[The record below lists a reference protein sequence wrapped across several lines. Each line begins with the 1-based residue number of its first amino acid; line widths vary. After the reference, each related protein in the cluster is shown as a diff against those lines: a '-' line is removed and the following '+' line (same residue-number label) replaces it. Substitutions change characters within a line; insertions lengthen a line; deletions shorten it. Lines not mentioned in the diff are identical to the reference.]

1 MFKELSPLLAKRSL
15 ILTLSSIGDDRVRVT
30 ITPRPIGK
38 DEARELSQPFAVEG
52 TAPELDNELSKA
64 IVSYTAEHMTLER
77 SLEQVKASMEAA
89 LKDAREEA
97 GKKVAEAR
105 KGLKN
110 GAVKTEPT
118 KPEAKKTEVKKPEAA
133 SLFDAPEESPANGRV
148 AGSIPDA
155 NQLEGANGDEPAE
168 PDEPDD
174 EQEDEQNQSGSPV
187 LSPSA
192 AQDSSAAAVAATQT
206 NMFGISNEDYEVYQE
221 AFHGIEDD
229 DAAA

>member
-15 ILTLSSIGDDRVRVT
+15 ILTLSSIGDDRVRIT
-30 ITPRPIGK
+30 ITPRPVGK

-52 TAPELDNELSKA
+52 TAQELDNELPKA

-77 SLEQVKASMEAA
+77 SLEQVKASMDAA
-89 LKDAREEA
+89 LKDAREAA

-110 GAVKTEPT
+110 NAPKTEPT
-118 KPEAKKTEVKKPEAA
+118 KLEAKKPEIKKPEAA
-133 SLFDAPEESPANGRV
+133 SLFDAPGEISTTGGAEGR
-148 AGSIPDA
+148 IPDA
-155 NQLEGANGDEPAE
+155 NQLESGDGDEPAE

-192 AQDSSAAAVAATQT
+192 ARDSTAAATAATQT

>member
-15 ILTLSSIGDDRVRVT
+15 ILTLSSVGDDRVRVT

-64 IVSYTAEHMTLER
+64 IVSYTAEHITLER

-118 KPEAKKTEVKKPEAA
+118 KPEVKKPEVKKPEAA
-133 SLFDAPEESPANGRV
+133 SLFDAPEASSANGPV
-148 AGSIPDA
+148 AGSIPDP
-155 NQLEGANGDEPAE
+155 NQLDGANGDEPAE

-192 AQDSSAAAVAATQT
+192 AQDSSAAAAAATQT

>member
-1 MFKELSPLLAKRSL
+1 M
-15 ILTLSSIGDDRVRVT
+15 RVT

-118 KPEAKKTEVKKPEAA
+118 KPEVKKTEVKKPEAA
-133 SLFDAPEESPANGRV
+133 SLFDAPEESSVNGRV

-174 EQEDEQNQSGSPV
+174 EQEDEQNQSGSRV

-192 AQDSSAAAVAATQT
+192 AQDSSAAAVGATQT

>member
-133 SLFDAPEESPANGRV
+133 SLFDAPEESSANGRV

-192 AQDSSAAAVAATQT
+192 AQDSTAAATAATQT

>member
-15 ILTLSSIGDDRVRVT
+15 ILTLSSIGDDRIRVT
-30 ITPRPIGK
+30 ITPRPVGK

-52 TAPELDNELSKA
+52 TAAELDNELSKA

-89 LKDAREEA
+89 LKEAKEEA
-97 GKKVAEAR
+97 GKKLAEAR

-110 GAVKTEPT
+110 GAAKTEPT
-118 KPEAKKTEVKKPEAA
+118 RPETKKPEVKKPEAA
-133 SLFDAPEESPANGRV
+133 SLFDAPEEISASGGTADRIPA
-148 AGSIPDA
+148 A
-155 NQLEGANGDEPAE
+155 NQPQSGNGDEPAE

-174 EQEDEQNQSGSPV
+174 ELKDEQNQSGGRV
-187 LSPSA
+187 LSPST
-192 AQDSSAAAVAATQT
+192 AQDSTRVPASVTPT
-206 NMFGISNEDYEVYQE
+206 NIFGISEEDYEVYQE

>member
-15 ILTLSSIGDDRVRVT
+15 ILTLSSIGDDWVRVT

-52 TAPELDNELSKA
+52 TAQELDNELSKA
-64 IVSYTAEHMTLER
+64 IVSYTAEHMTLAR

-110 GAVKTEPT
+110 VAAKTEAT
-118 KPEAKKTEVKKPEAA
+118 KLEAKKPEVKKPEAA
-133 SLFDAPEESPANGRV
+133 SLFDTPGEISATGR
-148 AGSIPDA
+148 ATGRIPDA
-155 NQLEGANGDEPAE
+155 NQLESGDGDELAE

-174 EQEDEQNQSGSPV
+174 EQENVQNQSGSPV
-187 LSPSA
+187 LSHRA
-192 AQDSSAAAVAATQT
+192 TQDSTSVRASVMQT
-206 NMFGISNEDYEVYQE
+206 NMFGISEEDYEFYQE

>member
-15 ILTLSSIGDDRVRVT
+15 ILTLSSIGDDRIRVT

-52 TAPELDNELSKA
+52 TAAELDNELSKA

-110 GAVKTEPT
+110 SAAKTEPT
-118 KPEAKKTEVKKPEAA
+118 KPETKKPEVKKPEAA
-133 SLFDAPEESPANGRV
+133 SLFDAPEEIAANGGT
-148 AGSIPDA
+148 AGRIPDA
-155 NQLEGANGDEPAE
+155 NQPQIGNADEPAE
-168 PDEPDD
+168 PDEELKD
-174 EQEDEQNQSGSPV
+174 EQKQSRSPV
-187 LSPSA
+187 LSHTSTQDSTSVPSA
-192 AQDSSAAAVAATQT
+192 VTHT
-206 NMFGISNEDYEVYQE
+206 NMFGISEEDYEVYQE

>member
-118 KPEAKKTEVKKPEAA
+118 KPEVKKPEVKKPEAA
-133 SLFDAPEESPANGRV
+133 SLFDAPEASSANGPV
-148 AGSIPDA
+148 AGSIPDP
-155 NQLEGANGDEPAE
+155 NQLDGANGDEPAE

-174 EQEDEQNQSGSPV
+174 LQEGEQNQSGSPV

-192 AQDSSAAAVAATQT
+192 TQDSTAAAAAATQT
-206 NMFGISNEDYEVYQE
+206 NMFGISNEDYEVYKE

>member
-15 ILTLSSIGDDRVRVT
+15 ILTLSSIGDDRVRIT
-30 ITPRPIGK
+30 ITPRPVGK

-52 TAPELDNELSKA
+52 TAQLPKA

-77 SLEQVKASMEAA
+77 SLEQVKASMDAA
-89 LKDAREEA
+89 LKDAREAA

-110 GAVKTEPT
+110 NAPKTEPT
-118 KPEAKKTEVKKPEAA
+118 KLEAKKPEIKKPEAA
-133 SLFDAPEESPANGRV
+133 SLFDAPGEISTTGGAEGR
-148 AGSIPDA
+148 IPDA
-155 NQLEGANGDEPAE
+155 NQLESGDGDEPAE
-168 PDEPDD
+168 PDDRD
-174 EQEDEQNQSGSPV
+174 NEQEIVQNQSGCRVPP
-187 LSPSA
+187 PSTT
-192 AQDSSAAAVAATQT
+192 QDSTMVPAVVTQT
-206 NMFGISNEDYEVYQE
+206 NMFGIPDEDYEVYQE

>member
-15 ILTLSSIGDDRVRVT
+15 ILTLSSVGDDRVRVT

-133 SLFDAPEESPANGRV
+133 SLFDAPEESSANGRV
-148 AGSIPDA
+148 ASSIPDA

-168 PDEPDD
+168 PDQPDD
-174 EQEDEQNQSGSPV
+174 EQEDEQNQSGSRV
-187 LSPSA
+187 LSPLA
-192 AQDSSAAAVAATQT
+192 AQDSSAAAAAATQT
-206 NMFGISNEDYEVYQE
+206 NMFGISNEDYEVYKE

>member
-38 DEARELSQPFAVEG
+38 DEARELSQPFTVEG

-110 GAVKTEPT
+110 GAVKTGPT
-118 KPEAKKTEVKKPEAA
+118 KPEAKRTEVKKPEAA

-155 NQLEGANGDEPAE
+155 NQLESANGDEPAE

-174 EQEDEQNQSGSPV
+174 EQEDEQNQSGSRV
-187 LSPSA
+187 LTPSA
-192 AQDSSAAAVAATQT
+192 AQDSSAAAAAATQT

>member
-30 ITPRPIGK
+30 ITPRPVGK

-52 TAPELDNELSKA
+52 TAQELDNELSKA

-89 LKDAREEA
+89 LKDAKEEA

-110 GAVKTEPT
+110 GAAKTEPT
-118 KPEAKKTEVKKPEAA
+118 KLEAKKPEVKKQEAA
-133 SLFDAPEESPANGRV
+133 SLFDAPGEISATGGAAGR
-148 AGSIPDA
+148 IPDA
-155 NQLEGANGDEPAE
+155 NQLESGDGDEPAE
-168 PDEPDD
+168 PDGTDH
-174 EQEDEQNQSGSPV
+174 EQQDEQNQSGSPV

-192 AQDSSAAAVAATQT
+192 TQDSTSGPRVGDADKHVRHLGRRLRGLPG
-206 NMFGISNEDYEVYQE
+206 GIPW
-221 AFHGIEDD
+221 H
-229 DAAA
+229 

>member
-118 KPEAKKTEVKKPEAA
+118 KPEVKKTEVKKPEAA
-133 SLFDAPEESPANGRV
+133 SLFDAPEESSANGRV

-187 LSPSA
+187 LSPST
-192 AQDSSAAAVAATQT
+192 AQDSTAAAAAATQT